1 MARKTL
7 DDSYVRGYDAYV
19 RGYGSGDSMK
29 RVGSVDL
36 DTGELLEGAVV
47 GMFFPKRQNGFGKG
61 WVAMSQNAMMELA
74 RADLGAQDM
83 RVLFAVLAK
92 LDFENYLLLSIA
104 DLAKEIDMQRPNV
117 SSSITKLESL
127 GVLTRGPK
135 AGRSSTFR
143 LNPSFGWKGSASNH
157 QKALRDRM
165 KAAGLSVVKSEPL
178 RDSRTVDAFTGKADC
193 EGGQ

>member
-1 MARKTL
+1 
-7 DDSYVRGYDAYV
+7 
-19 RGYGSGDSMK
+19 
-29 RVGSVDL
+29 
-36 DTGELLEGAVV
+36 
-47 GMFFPKRQNGFGKG
+47 
-61 WVAMSQNAMMELA
+61 MSQNAMMELA
-74 RADLGAQDM
+74 RADLGARDM

-104 DLAKEIDMQRPNV
+104 DLADEIGMQRPNV
-117 SSSITKLESL
+117 SSSITKLEKL

-143 LNPSFGWKGSASNH
+143 LNPSFGWKGSATNH

-165 KAAGLSVVKSEPL
+165 KAVGLSVVKSEPL
-178 RDSRTVDAFTGKADC
+178 RDPRTVDVFTGKADC